1 MMRRVLAAVTLGILV
16 LSANVVLAAE
26 LRQGATILTMDGSF
40 VSMVTD
46 PAAQTSYGSGGV
58 FSYEKLSS
66 NANWTAGFRF
76 HYFKVEE
83 DYKGPEEQDV
93 HGQYNDILLQLK
105 GRYFLELHPRL
116 KGYAGVAMGF
126 KFTTFTITT
135 DGSPFEDNE
144 SNFSLSLPVGVDAYL
159 TDKIFIN
166 LDYTFNFLA
175 TTSYLRH
182 DIVNSFQA
190 GIGFQ
195 FGGGKPPKEKAPKQT
210 GAGDME
216 EEAPTDE
223 GGGR

>member
-1 MMRRVLAAVTLGILV
+1 MRRVLAAVTLGILLMTANLV
-16 LSANVVLAAE
+16 LGAE
-26 LRQGATILTMDGSF
+26 LRQGATIVTMDGSF

-76 HYFKVEE
+76 HYFKVKE

-93 HGQYNDILLQLK
+93 HGEYNDILLQLK
-105 GRYFLELHPRL
+105 ARYFLELHPRL
-116 KGYAGVAMGF
+116 KGYAGVGMGF

-195 FGGGKPPKEKAPKQT
+195 FGGGGSPEEKAPKDE
-210 GAGDME
+210 GASDRN

>member
-1 MMRRVLAAVTLGILV
+1 MRRVLAAVTLGIFV
-16 LSANVVLAAE
+16 LMASTALAAE

-46 PAAQTSYGSGGV
+46 PAAQTSYGSGGIL
-58 FSYEKLSS
+58 SYEKLSS

-76 HYFKVEE
+76 HYFKVQE
-83 DYKGPEEQDV
+83 DYKGPEDQSV
-93 HGQYNDILLQLK
+93 HGEYNDILLQLT

-116 KGYAGVAMGF
+116 KGYAGVGMGF

-159 TDKIFIN
+159 TNDIFIN
-166 LDYTFNFLA
+166 LNYTFNFLA

-195 FGGGKPPKEKAPKQT
+195 FGGGAPPEEKAADET
-210 GAGDME
+210 GESGTN

>member
-1 MMRRVLAAVTLGILV
+1 MRRVTVAVTLGILV
-16 LSANVVLAAE
+16 LTAQTAFAE
-26 LRQGATILTMDGSF
+26 LRRGAKLVTFDGTF

-46 PAAQTSYGSGGV
+46 PGAQTSYGSGGLL
-58 FSYEKLSS
+58 SYEKISS

-76 HYFKVEE
+76 HYFKVKE
-83 DYKGPEEQDV
+83 DYKGPEKQDV
-93 HGQYNDILLQLK
+93 HGQYNDILLQLM
-105 GRYFLELHPRL
+105 GRYFLDLNSRF
-116 KGYAGVAMGF
+116 KAYAGVGVGF

-144 SNFSLSLPVGVDAYL
+144 SNFSLSLPVGIDTHL
-159 TDKIFIN
+159 TKNVFVN
-166 LDYTFNFLA
+166 LGYTFNFLS

-195 FGGGKPPKEKAPKQT
+195 FGGGKAP
-210 GAGDME
+210 AAE
-216 EEAPTDE
+216 PTDEVTPTDEQTPTAGE